1 MNPALYRNV
10 NTILTILLTM
20 PVSTTPPERSLSMMH
35 RVKTYLRA
43 TMKTERLR
51 SALALIHAYKD
62 TTIDGEAVVG
72 KFCGKKNSMLN
83 LGFP

>member
-1 MNPALYRNV
+1 
-10 NTILTILLTM
+10 
-20 PVSTTPPERSLSMMH
+20 
-35 RVKTYLRA
+35 
-43 TMKTERLR
+43 MKTERLR

-72 KFCGKKNSMLN
+72 KFCGKKNRMLN